1 MSAQEIV
8 LFDLPSK
15 APLKSWSLNPWKTR
29 FALNYKGLDYKT
41 DWLEYPSIKP
51 RLEKHLP
58 GKETYTIPT
67 VIMPNGDYIMDS
79 FEIAEALE
87 KAFPAPSLH
96 LDSPY
101 VEKLKAVMPDIMA
114 ALVGVYVPLIPER
127 LLNEASKPY
136 WRQARSATFGMPLD
150 RLARERGGDEAWKA
164 AEPHLRKVTALLGE
178 NADGP
183 FFMGKEVGF
192 ADFIWA
198 GLLIFFR
205 CIGDDVFQKLLDAA
219 GNRDLH
225 LKLLEGV
232 KPWSERDDH

>member
-15 APLKSWSLNPWKTR
+15 APLKTWSLNPWKTR
-29 FALNYKGLDYKT
+29 FALNYKGVDYKT
-41 DWLEYPSIKP
+41 DWLEYPNIKP

-58 GKETYTIPT
+58 GRELYTIPT
-67 VIMPNGDYIMDS
+67 VIMPNGDYITDS
-79 FEIAEALE
+79 FEIADALE

-101 VEKLKAVMPDIMA
+101 VKTLKAVMPDIMA
-114 ALVGVYVPLIPER
+114 ALIGVYVPLVPER
-127 LLNEASKPY
+127 LLNEASRPY
-136 WRQARSATFGMPLD
+136 WYETREAKVGMPLD
-150 RLARERGGDEAWKA
+150 RLAREKGGEEAWKA
-164 AEPHLRKVTALLGE
+164 AEPHLRKATALLGE

-183 FFMGKEVGF
+183 FFMGKEVSF

-198 GLLIFFR
+198 GFLIFFR
-205 CIGDDVFQKLLDAA
+205 RIGDDVFQKLLDAT

>member
-1 MSAQEIV
+1 MSAQEVV

-15 APLKSWSLNPWKTR
+15 APLKSWSPNPWKTR
-29 FALNYKGLDYKT
+29 LALNYKGVDYKT
-41 DWLEYPSIKP
+41 EWLEYPNIKP

-58 GKETYTIPT
+58 GKELYTIPT

-79 FEIAEALE
+79 FEIADALE

-101 VEKLKAVMPDIMA
+101 VEKLKAVMVDMRGVLIGVFMP
-114 ALVGVYVPLIPER
+114 LVPER
-127 LLNEASKPY
+127 LLSEASKPY
-136 WRQARSATFGMPLD
+136 FYETREANIGMPLD
-150 RLARERGGDEAWKA
+150 RLARERGGDEAFKA

-183 FFMGKEVGF
+183 FFMGKEVSF

-198 GLLIFFR
+198 GFLIFFR
-205 CIGDDVFQKLLDAA
+205 RVGDDVFQKLLDAT
-219 GNRDLH
+219 GDRDLH